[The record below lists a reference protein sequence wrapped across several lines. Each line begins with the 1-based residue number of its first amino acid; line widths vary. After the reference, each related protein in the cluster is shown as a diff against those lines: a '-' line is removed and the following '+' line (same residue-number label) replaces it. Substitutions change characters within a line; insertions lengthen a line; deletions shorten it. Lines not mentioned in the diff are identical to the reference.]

1 MMKYA
6 NFTILPLYIMLT
18 SGQFLTEL
26 AFNRSISQANT
37 EFIESIVPYII
48 MINIVKF
55 ILTTLLSIT
64 SLRFACQ
71 LGNILKALSQEE
83 GFVADRNLCKLQM
96 TYWFVIRLAICFLVG
111 DIFCN
116 LIKPVIYVTLAD
128 GTHQPLDPYTW
139 AKTWSVCV
147 QIVYLIEVNL
157 QQLLILFFYYRLN
170 EQQDTRKLHRNS
182 MQTASQYDFSERSQ
196 S

>member
-1 MMKYA
+1 MKYA

-48 MINIVKF
+48 MINVVKF
-55 ILTTLLSIT
+55 ILTTLLSVT

-71 LGNILKALSQEE
+71 LGNILKALYRDDE
-83 GFVADRNLCKLQM
+83 VRYIADSFFLRRLQM
-96 TYWFVIRLAICFLVG
+96 TYWFVIRLAIVYLVG

-128 GTHQPLDPYTW
+128 GEHEPLDPYTW
-139 AKTWSVCV
+139 AKTWSVIV
-147 QIVYLIEVNL
+147 TIVYLIEVNL
-157 QQLLILFFYYRLN
+157 Q
-170 EQQDTRKLHRNS
+170 
-182 MQTASQYDFSERSQ
+182 
-196 S
+196 